1 MATPPLGEVA
11 ALLVRMNLISTSQ
24 ARNCYSALLLI
35 PGFDQLRFS
44 PLLRQCKRAW
54 NQGVPK
60 YPAFY
65 SASDLL
71 KRLQA
76 LPFDWS
82 SIQDV
87 RDRLIICRRF
97 VQLTRS
103 VDLARMYRKIS
114 HLQGKPYIFI
124 HRKGWL
130 GARCT
135 ATASLWRSLR
145 E

>member
-1 MATPPLGEVA
+1 MAPDLHVIIRQKLQEQQVSPQNIEAYLKQLPILQRYQNAFGHLWNMAMDQGAPLNGNPPLGEVA

-76 LPFDWS
+76 LP
-82 SIQDV
+82 
-87 RDRLIICRRF
+87 LIVLPF
-97 VQLTRS
+97 
-103 VDLARMYRKIS
+103 RM
-114 HLQGKPYIFI
+114 
-124 HRKGWL
+124 
-130 GARCT
+130 
-135 ATASLWRSLR
+135 
-145 E
+145 